1 MTEDD
6 PDVLTNDR
14 NIARSRS
21 RALTKCGVT
30 RGDLDAFHAANIE
43 QRQGSANV
51 IWQAAAGEP
60 PQNWK

>member
-1 MTEDD
+1 MLLAILPANLESA
-6 PDVLTNDR
+6 R
-14 NIARSRS
+14 NGEVG
-21 RALTKCGVT
+21 LTKCGVT
-30 RGDLDAFHAANIE
+30 RGDLDAFHTANVE